1 MYVCVC
7 VCVCMFVCLCALV
20 TTTASAVRWAEVL
33 GTVIERDTRALART
47 ITAPWV
53 KGLQASTR
61 THTNP
66 RPVLE
71 LDLLYTRECGC
82 LCFRVCM
89 QLCLLYLCDCVCAAV
104 RVGRRVCVLPYS
116 PWRIRTR
123 ETHTRNHKTH
133 RPAVCRCI
141 SVCADV
147 WLSPTSYGSLH
158 LDNLGFLFCVVCYS
172 NACVMLVK
180 SSASLNLSSLN
191 LSLQAHTQVHAHN
204 ACTSASQLQCHN
216 VVNMVRGITGNNVYP
231 TPSQCMTIPPPC
243 RQ

>member
-1 MYVCVC
+1 MSLTCC
-7 VCVCMFVCLCALV
+7 IR
-20 TTTASAVRWAEVL
+20 ASAVACVFVYVCSCVYCIFVIVCVQLFVL
-33 GTVIERDTRALART
+33 VG
-47 ITAPWV
+47 
-53 KGLQASTR
+53 G
-61 THTNP
+61 
-66 RPVLE
+66 
-71 LDLLYTRECGC
+71 CG
-82 LCFRVCM
+82 
-89 QLCLLYLCDCVCAAV
+89 
-104 RVGRRVCVLPYS
+104 VLPYS